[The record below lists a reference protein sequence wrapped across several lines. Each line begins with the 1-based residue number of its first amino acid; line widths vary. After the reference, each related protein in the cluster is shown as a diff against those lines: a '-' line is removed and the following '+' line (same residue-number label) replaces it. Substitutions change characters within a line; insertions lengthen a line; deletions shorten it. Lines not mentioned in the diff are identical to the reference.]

1 MSSDTYSTIIRNMT
15 VEHLPALADECFL
28 IAPIGDEGSD
38 VRDRSDG
45 VMEYIV
51 APAAKEHELET
62 VRADKIAKPGQITR
76 QVIEHVVGAKAA
88 VVDLTGANPNVYYE
102 MAVRHTAQL
111 PTVLIAQEGEKLP
124 FDIAQMR
131 TIFFDHTSLKSAADC
146 RSEISKHLG
155 EALRGEVDSPIA
167 VSVAVQHLES
177 GTAQERIL
185 AQLVENTDEIRL
197 RVRHLEHIRPRENP
211 DFGEALEY
219 LVRGLRDLR
228 NRVTHGRAEEGEILH
243 TLNDLEGPLDYLMRS
258 TNREMS
264 RPRTLRRRAVEE
276 MPDRPSATPDDD
288 NESAPTEGDDSD

>member
-1 MSSDTYSTIIRNMT
+1 MT
-15 VEHLPALADECFL
+15 AEHLPDLADECFFV
-28 IAPIGDEGSD
+28 APIGDEGSE

-51 APAAKEHELET
+51 APAAGEHELET

-88 VVDLTGANPNVYYE
+88 VVDLTEANPNVYYE

-131 TIFFDHTSLKSAADC
+131 TIFFDHTSLKSAAEC

-185 AQLVENTDEIRL
+185 AQLVENTDEIRVRL
-197 RVRHLEHIRPRENP
+197 RHLERSRPR
-211 DFGEALEY
+211 DDARYLEAIDY
-219 LVRGLRDLR
+219 LMRGVQDLR
-228 NRVTHGRAEEGEILH
+228 NRMSHGNLEQGEVLH
-243 TLNDLEGPLDYLMRS
+243 VLRDLEGPLDYLARNM
-258 TNREMS
+258 NREGP
-264 RPRTLRRRAVEE
+264 RPRALRRRAVED
-276 MPDRPSATPDDD
+276 MPERSSDTPNDGDEGNSKGGED
-288 NESAPTEGDDSD
+288 SSDESV

>member
-1 MSSDTYSTIIRNMT
+1 MT
-15 VEHLPALADECFL
+15 TEHLPDLADECFL

-185 AQLVENTDEIRL
+185 AQLVENTDEIRVRL
-197 RVRHLEHIRPRENP
+197 RHLERSRPRE
-211 DFGEALEY
+211 DARYEDAIEY
-219 LVRGLRDLR
+219 LTRGVTTMR
-228 NRVTHGRAEEGEILH
+228 NRLAQGHFEEGEVLRV
-243 TLNDLEGPLDYLMRS
+243 LNDLEGPLEYLMRN
-258 TNREMS
+258 TNREGP
-264 RPRTLRRRAVEE
+264 RPRALRRRAVED
-276 MPDRPSATPDDD
+276 MPVDRPPTTPTDEHDDD
-288 NESAPTEGDDSD
+288 SKGDDESSDQKE